1 MDIAILDQL
10 QRRFGSADFSR
21 YQVVRGQ
28 KYDFIRCPFGGG
40 TNQLSFF
47 SNPIG
52 SADPVATTSKTL
64 EQTNSVKSASFGQ
77 EYFALTQIRTYVGL
91 LPKFRQPFPVGGPG
105 FSQNSV
111 IYQGYTSLAN
121 STMERIND
129 LLHRGVLNV
138 KFAQKLYYQIQQP
151 FLTAPAG
158 FGIDITTAGAAKLFG
173 AATNVRDNYFIRS
186 DNRGQSVYNVDPIQ
200 IIEPEIQ
207 VEVTIDF
214 PDANIPTFTATA
226 VQDDNVTTFT
236 PNIEV
241 GVIFD
246 GYVIR
251 PSQ

>member
-21 YQVVRGQ
+21 YQVVRAQ
-28 KYDFIRCPFGGG
+28 KYDFVRLNPAG
-40 TNQLSFF
+40 TNQVSFF

-52 SADPVATTSKTL
+52 ATDPIATTSKTL
-64 EQTNSVKSASFGQ
+64 EQTNSVKAASFGQ
-77 EYFALTQIRTYVGL
+77 EFFALTQIRTYAGF
-91 LPKFRQPFPVGGPG
+91 LPKVRQPATFAAAT
-105 FSQNSV
+105 SV

-121 STMERIND
+121 SAMERMNELI
-129 LLHRGVLNV
+129 HRGVLNV

-158 FGIDITTAGAAKLFG
+158 FGIDVSSAGAAKL
-173 AATNVRDNYFIRS
+173 AAAIVKDNYFIRS
-186 DNRGQSVYNVDPIQ
+186 DNRAQSVYNVDPIQ

-214 PDANIPTFTATA
+214 PDGVTPVFTNTA
-226 VQDDNVTTFT
+226 VLDDNTTTAT

-241 GVIFD
+241 AVIFD
-246 GYVIR
+246 GYTIR

>member
-28 KYDFIRCPFGGG
+28 KYDFVRLNTLG
-40 TNQLSFF
+40 TNQVSFF

-52 SADPVATTSKTL
+52 ATDPIGTTSKTL

-77 EYFALTQIRTYVGL
+77 EYFALTQIRMYAGF
-91 LPKFRQPFPVGGPG
+91 LPKARQATAIGLA
-105 FSQNSV
+105 NSV
-111 IYQGYTSLAN
+111 IFQGFTSLAN
-121 STMERIND
+121 SAMERFND
-129 LLHRGVLNV
+129 LIHRGVLNV

-158 FGIDITTAGAAKLFG
+158 FGIDIPSAGCAKLFG
-173 AATNVRDNYFIRS
+173 GVTNVRDNYFLRC

-207 VEVTIDF
+207 IEVTLDF
-214 PDANIPTFTATA
+214 PDANSPVFTSTFAL
-226 VQDDNVTTFT
+226 DDNTTPAT
-236 PNIEV
+236 PSIEV